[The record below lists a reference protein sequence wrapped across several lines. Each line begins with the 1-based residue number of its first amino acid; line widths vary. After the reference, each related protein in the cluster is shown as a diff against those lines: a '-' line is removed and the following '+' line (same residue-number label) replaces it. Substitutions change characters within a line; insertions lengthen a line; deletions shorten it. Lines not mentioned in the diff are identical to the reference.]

1 MCLCCYYWHYDAGN
15 GSSVGEEQGAIPGI
29 INEPHVDNITRSTGT
44 GDSKSLEIV
53 KSIVYGGLMEFI
65 TSLSIV
71 SSAAASGATTC
82 KSFGT
87 WAYILVSLV
96 KK

>member
-1 MCLCCYYWHYDAGN
+1 M
-15 GSSVGEEQGAIPGI
+15 GEEAGAVHGI
-29 INEPHVDNITRSTGT
+29 GNEPAPGEIVQPRGT

-82 KSFGT
+82 KSFGS
-87 WAYILVSLV
+87 WAYLSLSAV
-96 KK
+96 KM